1 MPSPFDDLYGLE
13 LLEASAEV
21 MRGRI
26 EVADHHKQPMGLV
39 HGGVYASM
47 AETLASI
54 GTWLGVQEDGNT
66 ATGMSNSTT
75 FLRPV
80 TEGEGHRGR
89 APAASRADQVGVG
102 PGVHRRAR
110 AARRRLADDDRG
122 EACVELSW
130 AAASRGSAARG
141 GAP

>member
-1 MPSPFDDLYGLE
+1 MSAPPPDRLPSPFDDLYGLE

-54 GTWLGVQEDGNT
+54 GTWLGVQEDGNI

-80 TEGEGHRGR
+80 TEGEVTAVGRPLHRGR
-89 APAASRADQVGVG
+89 TRWVWDLQFNDARERLVAVSRMTIAVRPAS
-102 PGVHRRAR
+102 
-110 AARRRLADDDRG
+110 
-122 EACVELSW
+122 S
-130 AAASRGSAARG
+130 
-141 GAP
+141 

>member
-1 MPSPFDDLYGLE
+1 MSAPPPDRLPSPFDDLYGLE

-54 GTWLGVQEDGNT
+54 GTWLGVQEDGHI

-80 TEGEGHRGR
+80 TEGEVTAVGRPLHRGR
-89 APAASRADQVGVG
+89 TRWVWDLQFNDARERLVAVSRMTIAVRPAS
-102 PGVHRRAR
+102 
-110 AARRRLADDDRG
+110 
-122 EACVELSW
+122 S
-130 AAASRGSAARG
+130 
-141 GAP
+141 

>member
-1 MPSPFDDLYGLE
+1 VSAQLPDRLPSPFDDLYGLE
-13 LLEASAEV
+13 VLEASPDV

-26 EVADHHKQPMGLV
+26 EVSDRHKQPMGLV

-54 GTWLGVQEDGNT
+54 GTWLGVHEAGNV

-80 TEGEGHRGR
+80 TEGEVTAVGRPVHRGR
-89 APAASRADQVGVG
+89 TTWVWDLEFTDSRA
-102 PGVHRRAR
+102 RRVAI
-110 AARRRLADDDRG
+110 
-122 EACVELSW
+122 
-130 AAASRGSAARG
+130 SRMTIAVRP
-141 GAP
+141 APS

>member
-1 MPSPFDDLYGLE
+1 MSAPPPDRLPSPFDDLYGLE

-54 GTWLGVQEDGNT
+54 GTWLGVQEDGNI

-80 TEGEGHRGR
+80 TEGEVTAVGRPLHRGR
-89 APAASRADQVGVG
+89 TRWVWDLQFNDAHERLVAVSRMTIAVRPAS
-102 PGVHRRAR
+102 
-110 AARRRLADDDRG
+110 
-122 EACVELSW
+122 S
-130 AAASRGSAARG
+130 
-141 GAP
+141 

>member
-1 MPSPFDDLYGLE
+1 VSAPPPDRLPSPFDDLYGLE

-54 GTWLGVQEDGNT
+54 GTWLGVQEDGNI

-80 TEGEGHRGR
+80 TEGEVTAVGRPLHRGR
-89 APAASRADQVGVG
+89 TTWVWDLQFNDARERLVAVSRMTIAVRPAS
-102 PGVHRRAR
+102 
-110 AARRRLADDDRG
+110 
-122 EACVELSW
+122 S
-130 AAASRGSAARG
+130 
-141 GAP
+141 

>member
-1 MPSPFDDLYGLE
+1 MSAPPPDRLPSPFDDLYGLE

-26 EVADHHKQPMGLV
+26 EVADHHTQPMGLV

-54 GTWLGVQEDGNT
+54 GTWLGVQEDGNI

-80 TEGEGHRGR
+80 TEGEVIAVGRPLHRGR
-89 APAASRADQVGVG
+89 TRWVWDLQFTDARERLVAVSRMTIAVRPAS
-102 PGVHRRAR
+102 
-110 AARRRLADDDRG
+110 
-122 EACVELSW
+122 S
-130 AAASRGSAARG
+130 
-141 GAP
+141 